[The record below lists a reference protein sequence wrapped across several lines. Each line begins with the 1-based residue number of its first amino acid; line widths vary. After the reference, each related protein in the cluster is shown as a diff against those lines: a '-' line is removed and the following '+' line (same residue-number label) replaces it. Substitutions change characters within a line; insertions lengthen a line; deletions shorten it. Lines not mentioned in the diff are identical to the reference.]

1 MNVQTSQADRIAS
14 FAAIESF
21 AVSSGT
27 FTGLNAAGT
36 WTLNGGTSV
45 TYVSTNTYNLT
56 GFSTLQAGTAVDTFN
71 VQANA
76 SGNLRG
82 GLGNDIFNLNASLTG
97 SISGE
102 GDSDTLAGTQVN
114 AVTLVGSVDSGTED
128 SLTGGFSSI
137 ETINAAA
144 GGGTLTG
151 LDVDATW
158 ALGATRTYT
167 ANAQT
172 LTFTNFTV
180 LQGGSGVD
188 TFNVTSTVAAP
199 GLTLNGGQGNDQYLL
214 SAALTGT
221 IDGQQG
227 SDTDQPC
234 SA

>member
-1 MNVQTSQADRIAS
+1 MPAGGNDLLTGPNANATWDITAGTLTSAGLTATFTNFEDLQGGTANDTFVFSGAGTLPGSINGGLGTDTLDYTAIGSAINVNVQTSQADRIAS

-102 GDSDTLAGTQVN
+102 GDNDTLAGTQVT

-128 SLTGGFSSI
+128 SLC
-137 ETINAAA
+137 
-144 GGGTLTG
+144 
-151 LDVDATW
+151 
-158 ALGATRTYT
+158 
-167 ANAQT
+167 
-172 LTFTNFTV
+172 
-180 LQGGSGVD
+180 
-188 TFNVTSTVAAP
+188 P
-199 GLTLNGGQGNDQYLL
+199 
-214 SAALTGT
+214 AALVRSKRSM
-221 IDGQQG
+221 QR
-227 SDTDQPC
+227 PVVVR
-234 SA
+234 